1 MDRLIYTAMTGAKH
15 VLEQQATNTNNL
27 ANATTTGFRAQ
38 LDSFRAIPVVGAEM
52 PTRAFVVDATV
63 GTDFSAGS
71 VQMTGREL
79 DVAIQG
85 KGWFA
90 IELPDGGEAYTRAGN
105 FRVSENGVL
114 QTQRGQNVLGE
125 GGTIT
130 LPPDTSVTIAKD
142 GTISAVPNGN
152 QVNNVQVIG
161 RLKLVNPEEN
171 SLTRGDDGLFRTKGG
186 VPADADP
193 AVNVAGGMLEN
204 SNVNVVESM
213 VTMINLARSF
223 EMQMKLIQN
232 AENNETKAAQI
243 LSLS

>member
-1 MDRLIYTAMTGAKH
+1 MPAPPGAGAALARWRLARDRYRLGQ
-15 VLEQQATNTNNL
+15 LEQGFDLGRRRLRHAGQA
-27 ANATTTGFRAQ
+27 AH
-38 LDSFRAIPVVGAEM
+38 D
-52 PTRAFVVDATV
+52 
-63 GTDFSAGS
+63 
-71 VQMTGREL
+71 
-79 DVAIQG
+79 
-85 KGWFA
+85 
-90 IELPDGGEAYTRAGN
+90 
-105 FRVSENGVL
+105 L